1 MRLLV
6 AGSNGMVGSALV
18 RELVEARHDVRRLV
32 RSGGGPADATWS
44 PERGELD
51 ARALDGIDAVVHLAG
66 VSIGD
71 ARWSAARKAALYDS
85 RVGSTRLLAERIAK
99 AAKPPKA
106 LLVASAVGYYGDCG
120 DTWVDENSQNGAGFL
135 ASLCLQWEKAAF
147 AAVDAGVRVVHL
159 RFGFI
164 LSARGGGLRKMLT
177 PFRLGVGGAIGGG
190 RQWLS
195 WIALD
200 DVVGAILHVLK
211 NEFLSSAVNVVAP
224 QPATNAAFTRTL
236 GRLLH
241 RPTILPMPTVAA
253 RLAFGEMADELLL
266 ASQRVKPTKLLAS
279 GFTWQ
284 WPELEAAL
292 RHVLD
297 EGVAEPTEP
306 LEKAAAH
313 HS

>member
-6 AGSNGMVGSALV
+6 SGSNGMVGSALV
-18 RELVEARHDVRRLV
+18 PRLIEARHDVRRLV
-32 RSGGGPADATWS
+32 RSGGGSDVATWR

-85 RVGSTRLLAERIAK
+85 RVGSTRLLAGRIAK
-99 AAKPPKA
+99 AAVPPKA
-106 LLVASAVGYYGDCG
+106 LLVASAVGYYGDRG

-135 ASLCLQWEKAAF
+135 ASLCLQWENAAF
-147 AAVDAGVRVVHL
+147 AAADAGVRVANL

-164 LSARGGGLRKMLT
+164 LSAKGGGLKKMLT
-177 PFRLGVGGAIGGG
+177 PFRLGIGGAIGGG

-200 DVVGAILHVLK
+200 DVVGAILHVLDH
-211 NEFLSSAVNVVAP
+211 EFLGGAINVVAP

-279 GFTWQ
+279 GFTWRF
-284 WPELEAAL
+284 PELESAL
-292 RHVLD
+292 RHVL
-297 EGVAEPTEP
+297 EEAPAAPAEP
-306 LEKAAAH
+306 LEKVAAH
-313 HS
+313 H